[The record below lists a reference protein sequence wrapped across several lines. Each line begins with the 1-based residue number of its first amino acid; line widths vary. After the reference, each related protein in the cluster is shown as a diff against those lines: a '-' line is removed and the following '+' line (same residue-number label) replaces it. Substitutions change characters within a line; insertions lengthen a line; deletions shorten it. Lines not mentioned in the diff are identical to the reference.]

1 MSFRK
6 NTFASAGCFSAS
18 RHSPQVRALIVSG
31 LAGSQ
36 PHTTAADAPTAQSKT
51 AKSANLFIGLI
62 ILETLPT
69 PARLRSLALPAAS
82 LFALSIVSFAGLT
95 RVGLL
100 SADEPR
106 YAAIGRAMAATGDW
120 ITPRLWGTPWFE
132 KPPLIYWTTAIG
144 FRLGLGDELAP
155 RLPIALLSA
164 GFLVFLFLTVRR
176 DFGARAAWFACTML
190 ATSAG
195 WLAFS
200 HIAVTD
206 LPVTIFF
213 SAALLMA
220 LHPGR
225 GRAIAA
231 GVFLGLAVLSKAL
244 VPLALL
250 LPALWF
256 LRRRLAELALL
267 CLAAAAVALPWFL
280 LCYSRNG
287 APFLDDLI
295 WKQHF
300 ARFLTASLQ
309 HVQPFWY
316 YAPVLIAGL
325 FPWSPA
331 LWLVFQRR
339 FYDDDRLRLLMA
351 TAVFGFVFFS
361 ASRNKLPGYLL
372 PLVPALAILMGV
384 ALDRAKT
391 RAAGVV
397 LGACG
402 LLLGCLPAIREIV
415 PQALLSGISH
425 VSFPFD
431 LSAVVLALIAIPCW
445 YLERRGYRTGA
456 FALTAIVIFGALL
469 VFVAEEL
476 PGLDIAASA
485 RPIWRNRLSKVSNP
499 CVSKLNRAI
508 HFGINYYAD
517 REIPDCP
524 ASKP

>member
-1 MSFRK
+1 M
-6 NTFASAGCFSAS
+6 
-18 RHSPQVRALIVSG
+18 
-31 LAGSQ
+31 
-36 PHTTAADAPTAQSKT
+36 AQSRT

-69 PARLRSLALPAAS
+69 PQRLRP
-82 LFALSIVSFAGLT
+82 FAISIVSLIALTALFFVGLT

-106 YAAIGRAMAATGDW
+106 YAAIGRAMAESGDW
-120 ITPRLWGTPWFE
+120 ITPRLWGMPWFE

-164 GFLVFLFLTVRR
+164 GFLVFLFLAARR
-176 DFGARAAWFACTML
+176 EFGERAAWFACAIL
-190 ATSAG
+190 ATSLG

-206 LPVTIFF
+206 LPLTVFF
-213 SAALLMA
+213 SAALLLA
-220 LHPGR
+220 LQPGR
-225 GRAIAA
+225 GRAVAV
-231 GVFLGLAVLSKAL
+231 GVLLGLAVLSKAL
-244 VPLALL
+244 VPLVLF
-250 LPALWF
+250 LPAMWL
-256 LRRRLAELALL
+256 LRRRAFELMSL
-267 CLAAAAVALPWFL
+267 CAATAIVALPWFI
-280 LCYSRNG
+280 LCYRYNG
-287 APFLDDLI
+287 PPFFEDLI

-300 ARFLTASLQ
+300 ARFVTASLQ

-331 LWLVFQRR
+331 LALLFQRR
-339 FYDDDRLRLLMA
+339 LYADPRLRLLVA
-351 TAVFGFVFFS
+351 TAAFGFLFFS

-391 RAAGVV
+391 RAAGFV
-397 LGACG
+397 LAGCG
-402 LLLGCLPAIREIV
+402 LLLGCLPAIRGVV

-425 VSFPFD
+425 VSFPLGFPA
-431 LSAVVLALIAIPCW
+431 LVLALLSIPCW
-445 YLERRGYRTGA
+445 LLERRGHRA
-456 FALTAIVIFGALL
+456 GALSL
-469 VFVAEEL
+469 VAMGIAAAFFVFVVDDL
-476 PGLDIAASA
+476 PVLDTAASA
-485 RPIWRNRLSKVSNP
+485 RPLWRDRLSKMNSP
-499 CVSKLNRAI
+499 CAANLNRSI
-508 HFGINYYAD
+508 HYGVNYYAD

-524 ASKP
+524 PATGPVRR

>member
-1 MSFRK
+1 M
-6 NTFASAGCFSAS
+6 A
-18 RHSPQVRALIVSG
+18 H
-31 LAGSQ
+31 
-36 PHTTAADAPTAQSKT
+36 SKT
-51 AKSANLFIGLI
+51 ANSANLFIGLI

-69 PARLRSLALPAAS
+69 PARLRPLALPAAS
-82 LFALSIVSFAGLT
+82 FFALSLLSFAGLT

-106 YAAIGRAMAATGDW
+106 YAAIGRAMATTGDW
-120 ITPRLWGTPWFE
+120 ITPRLWGAPWFE
-132 KPPLIYWTTAIG
+132 KPPLIYWTAAIG

-164 GFLVFLFLTVRR
+164 GFLVFLFLAVRR
-176 DFGARAAWFACTML
+176 DFGARAAWFACAML

-206 LPVTIFF
+206 LPLAVFF
-213 SAALLMA
+213 SAALLIA
-220 LHPGR
+220 LQPGR
-225 GRAIAA
+225 GRAVAA

-244 VPLALL
+244 VPLVLF

-256 LRRRLAELALL
+256 LRRRVAELALL
-267 CLAAAAVALPWFL
+267 CASAAAVSLPWFL
-280 LCYSRNG
+280 LCYRRNG

-300 ARFLTASLQ
+300 ARFLTVSLQ

-331 LWLVFQRR
+331 LALLFQRR
-339 FYDDDRLRLLMA
+339 LYTDDRLRALLA
-351 TAVFGFVFFS
+351 TAVFGLVFFS

-384 ALDRAKT
+384 ALDRART
-391 RAAGVV
+391 RAAGAV
-397 LGACG
+397 LAACG
-402 LLLGCLPAIREIV
+402 MLLGCLPAIREII

-425 VSFPFD
+425 VSFSLTLP
-431 LSAVVLALIAIPCW
+431 AIALALLAIPCW
-445 YLERRGYRTGA
+445 LLERRGLRAGA
-456 FALTAIVIFGALL
+456 FSLAAMVIAGAFL
-469 VFVAEEL
+469 VFVVEDL
-476 PGLDIAASA
+476 PGIDVAASA
-485 RPIWRNRLSKVSNP
+485 RPLWRNRLSKANNP
-499 CVSKLNRAI
+499 CVSNLNRGV
-508 HFGINYYAD
+508 HFGINYYAS

-524 ASKP
+524 PPKP